1 MTKQKKIF
9 LAMGTR
15 PEIIKMAPIYHELKK
30 HDMQPILMHTG
41 QHTDMAA
48 SLYDLFDIVPDY
60 SINLNRV
67 IVETINDNVPIKSCA
82 LSSLSS
88 QLLQKIS
95 DIMVGIDVSAVL
107 VHGDT
112 SSALTAAMA
121 AFYQQLPIAHIEA
134 GLRSHNEYSPFPEE
148 MNRVLI
154 ARLAHW
160 HFTPTATT
168 RQNLLDEGVNDSNIH
183 VVGNTIVEAAQLGTR
198 KLGAYRRR
206 YTRDTADLI
215 EQVKPHL
222 SNKKMILVTAHRR
235 ENQEYNIAMIAQA
248 VLEIMQRHP
257 DILVVWPVHP
267 NPVVQNAVY
276 SELQNLPESVLSR
289 LFITEPMD
297 YPILLWVLKN
307 AWLVLTDSGGIQE
320 EAVALG
326 TPVLVLRDTTER
338 PEIID
343 AGAGILI
350 GTQKHN
356 IIIQVQKLLDNPL
369 KYKAMCTIKNPY
381 GDGLTA
387 SRICRTLY
395 AQTFKESNIPYAA

>member
-1 MTKQKKIF
+1 MTHQKKIL

-15 PEIIKMAPIYHELKK
+15 PEIIKMAPIYHELKNY
-30 HDMQPILMHTG
+30 DMQPVLMHTG

-60 SINLNRV
+60 SIHLDRDV
-67 IVETINDNVPIKSCA
+67 PAHVNDNTPIKSCG

-95 DIMVGIDVSAVL
+95 EIMVGIDVSAVL

-121 AFYQQLPIAHIEA
+121 AFYQQRPIAHIEA

-148 MNRVLI
+148 MNRTLI

-160 HFTPTATT
+160 HFTPTETT
-168 RQNLLDEGVNDSNIH
+168 RHNLLDEGVLDSHIH
-183 VVGNTIVEAAQLGTR
+183 VVGNTIVEAAQLGAK
-198 KLGAYRRR
+198 KLSAYRCR
-206 YTRDTADLI
+206 YTRDTVDLI
-215 EQVKPHL
+215 DKLSPHL
-222 SNKKMILVTAHRR
+222 ANKKMLLVTVHRR
-235 ENQEYNIAMIAQA
+235 ENQESNIGHITQA
-248 VLEIMQRHP
+248 VLEIMQKHP
-257 DILVVWPVHP
+257 DIFVVWPVHP
-267 NPVVQNAVY
+267 NPVVQQAVFG
-276 SELQNLPESVLSR
+276 ELHDLPESITSR

-297 YPILLWVLKN
+297 YPILLWVLKH

-320 EAVALG
+320 EAVALN
-326 TPVLVLRDTTER
+326 TPVMVLRDTTER

-350 GTQKHN
+350 GTDKEN
-356 IIIQVQKLLDNPL
+356 IILQVQQLLDDPTR
-369 KYKAMCTIKNPY
+369 YTSMCTVKNPY

-387 SRICRTLY
+387 SKICSTLY
-395 AQTFKESNIPYAA
+395 AETFQESTRAYAV